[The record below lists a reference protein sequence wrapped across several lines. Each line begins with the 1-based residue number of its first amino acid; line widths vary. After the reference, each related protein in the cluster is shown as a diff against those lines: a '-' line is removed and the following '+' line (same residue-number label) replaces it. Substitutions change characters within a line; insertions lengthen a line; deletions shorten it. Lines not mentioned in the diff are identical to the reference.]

1 MIFLETD
8 SALAGEFG
16 QGSHC
21 RDGKGGVFQERDCS
35 GSTEVHDSAFN
46 RMNDARIEA
55 TVPLQGMFR
64 TVLLD
69 WTAQDDG
76 VYEGEWTTDEDGRH
90 EVSVTAYAP
99 GEEGTEYGSAA
110 SSFLTSTGSREYFG
124 AAQHAELLRRLSE
137 ETGGRYY
144 SIDDADQIPEEI
156 LYTEKQATTVEVLD
170 LWDMPFNFLLIL
182 SLLGAE
188 WIWRRKHGTI

>member
-1 MIFLETD
+1 LAKDAVTVET
-8 SALAGEFG
+8 
-16 QGSHC
+16 
-21 RDGKGGVFQERDCS
+21 EREVYS
-35 GSTEVHDSAFN
+35 RNEIVRVRTEVHDAAFN

-55 TVPLQGMFR
+55 SITTPSGNVS

-99 GEEGTEYGSAA
+99 GEEGKQYGSAT
-110 SSFLTSTGSREYFG
+110 SSFLTSTGSREYFE
-124 AAQHAELLRRLSE
+124 AAQHVDLLRRLSE

-144 SIDDADQIPEEI
+144 SIDDAGQIPEEI